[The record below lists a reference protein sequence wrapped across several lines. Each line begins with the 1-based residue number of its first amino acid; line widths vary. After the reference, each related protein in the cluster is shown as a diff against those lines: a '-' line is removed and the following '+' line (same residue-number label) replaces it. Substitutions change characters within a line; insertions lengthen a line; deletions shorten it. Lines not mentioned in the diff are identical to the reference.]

1 MSYNFI
7 LISFEIILPQP
18 LLKKLKAF
26 LAFNFVLFVFTKFQ
40 FISFRIELLI

>member
-7 LISFEIILPQP
+7 LTSFEIILPQP

-26 LAFNFVLFVFTKFQ
+26 LAFNFVCYLYLQNFSLSLSEL
-40 FISFRIELLI
+40 SF